1 MGIHEV
7 DGYGRLF
14 ASIGLAPE
22 LADFFGIKN
31 YCGLSAPDSL
41 LQNWMQSCE
50 RGLAARLA
58 QPERTPA
65 RLTGTSGLMREYRRQ
80 PYVWSTAGKVAR
92 REERYENFIR
102 KLFEIE
108 EAQPVALRH
117 LLDLQERAI
126 VSRNLADTKIG
137 THNAPIFF
145 AACRLVPRARLRSGH
160 TPRAQRSS
168 A

>member
-1 MGIHEV
+1 
-7 DGYGRLF
+7 
-14 ASIGLAPE
+14 
-22 LADFFGIKN
+22 
-31 YCGLSAPDSL
+31 
-41 LQNWMQSCE
+41 
-50 RGLAARLA
+50 ARLA

-117 LLDLQERAI
+117 LLDLKERAI

-145 AACRLVPRARLRSGH
+145 AAMSFGSQGETTFRAYAEGAKKLRIV
-160 TPRAQRSS
+160 A
-168 A
+168 